1 MIVVNRD
8 GSEHAALEA
17 FKRGAADCVVAGEE
31 FADVLP
37 VVALEQI
44 QRWRAA
50 RDQGVAERRIRDLES
65 YNQNII
71 QNLNSAL
78 LVVDLDGKIAFSNPP
93 AEEILGESAEALRGR
108 LIWPWFEGI
117 PRDEIH
123 VARTLETGERFKG
136 LESTLTRADGTAV
149 PIGISSAP
157 VFDSAGTK
165 LGAVAVFSDLTE
177 IKLLQR
183 KVLQTEKMASIGQL
197 AAGVA
202 HEINNPMGFIHANLF
217 QMSEYLTDLHRV
229 WDEVVALQAAVAGGD
244 PADIRRSSGDLAVAS
259 KKVDVDFVLSDFAKA
274 IRESQEGSERI
285 RHIVN
290 DLRNFSHRDSEYPV
304 LADVNQFLDSTAGI
318 VWPMMKHLVVLEKE
332 YRDLPSVLLLSD
344 AAPAGVHEFAGQRLS
359 GDRGANRG
367 QRRNRG
373 NLVAN
378 GTQGGRR
385 GDHREG
391 HRGRDP
397 GRESGPDL
405 RSVLYHQEGGDG
417 HGAGSFDLFQHR
429 RAARRQSRGRKPA
442 RCRDCVH
449 GMASRR
455 GIRGGRRVTAD
466 VAKQRPTLLIV
477 DDEAQILSALE
488 RSLRREDY
496 EIVAVESA
504 AAALRILGERCVDAI
519 LSDQKMPGMS
529 GVQLLARAAEMR
541 PDIVRMLITGW
552 VNEIPLERLEE
563 VGICALV
570 TKPWDDAKLKATL
583 RAVMGVAQV
592 SSSPEDG
599 LDTPDQS
606 SDYSLRR

>member
-1 MIVVNRD
+1 MKRAGAEVQIIVVRPAESTAADPTSALRRLGSGARVEILHSAAACRARCRDGSVDLVVAEAALGSECWKLLEGLGSEGPPVVVVNRD
-8 GSEHAALEA
+8 GSEYAALEA

-78 LVVDLDGKIAFSNPP
+78 LVVDLDGRVVFSNPP

-108 LIWPWFEGI
+108 PIWPWFAGI

-136 LESTLTRADGTAV
+136 YESTLTRADGTVV

-157 VFDSAGTK
+157 VSDGAGNK

-217 QMSEYLTDLHRV
+217 QMAEYLTDLQRV
-229 WDEVVALQAAVAGGD
+229 WDEVGALQAAVAEGE
-244 PADIRRSSGDLAVAS
+244 PVDIRRRSESLAALSKDLNVS
-259 KKVDVDFVLSDFAKA
+259 FVLSDFAKA

-290 DLRNFSHRDSEYPV
+290 DLRDFSHRDSEHPV

-332 YRDLPSVLLLSD
+332 YRDLPRVHCYPMQLQQVFINLLVNAYQAIEQRIGDSGEAGTIWLRTEPRAGGVAIVVKDTGVGIAAENLDRIFDPFFTTKKVGMGTGLGLSTCFNIIERH
-344 AAPAGVHEFAGQRLS
+344 GGS
-359 GDRGANRG
+359 
-367 QRRNRG
+367 
-373 NLVAN
+373 LVAESEPGV
-378 GTQGGRR
+378 GTVFTVWLPGADAGG
-385 GDHREG
+385 G
-391 HRGRDP
+391 
-397 GRESGPDL
+397 
-405 RSVLYHQEGGDG
+405 
-417 HGAGSFDLFQHR
+417 
-429 RAARRQSRGRKPA
+429 
-442 RCRDCVH
+442 
-449 GMASRR
+449 
-455 GIRGGRRVTAD
+455 
-466 VAKQRPTLLIV
+466 
-477 DDEAQILSALE
+477 
-488 RSLRREDY
+488 ED
-496 EIVAVESA
+496 
-504 AAALRILGERCVDAI
+504 
-519 LSDQKMPGMS
+519 
-529 GVQLLARAAEMR
+529 
-541 PDIVRMLITGW
+541 
-552 VNEIPLERLEE
+552 
-563 VGICALV
+563 
-570 TKPWDDAKLKATL
+570 
-583 RAVMGVAQV
+583 
-592 SSSPEDG
+592 
-599 LDTPDQS
+599 
-606 SDYSLRR
+606 

>member
-1 MIVVNRD
+1 MKRAGAEVQIIVVRPAESTAADPTSALRRLGSGARVEILHSAAACRARCRDGSVDLVVAEAALGSECWKLLEGLGSEGPPVVVVNRD
-8 GSEHAALEA
+8 GSEYAALEA

-78 LVVDLDGKIAFSNPP
+78 LVVDLDGRVVFSNPP

-108 LIWPWFEGI
+108 PIWPWFAGI

-136 LESTLTRADGTAV
+136 YESTLTRADGTVV

-157 VFDSAGTK
+157 VSDGAGNK

-217 QMSEYLTDLHRV
+217 QMAEYLTDLQRV
-229 WDEVVALQAAVAGGD
+229 WDEVGALQAAVAEGE
-244 PADIRRSSGDLAVAS
+244 PVDIRRRSESLAALSKDLNVS
-259 KKVDVDFVLSDFAKA
+259 FVLSDFAKA

-290 DLRNFSHRDSEYPV
+290 DLRDFSHRDSEHPV

-332 YRDLPSVLLLSD
+332 YRDLPRVHCYPMQLQQVFMNLLVNAYQAIEQRIGDSGEAGTIWLRTAPRAGGVAIVVKDTGVGIAAENLDRIFDPFFTTKKVGMGTGLGLSTCFNIIERH
-344 AAPAGVHEFAGQRLS
+344 GGS
-359 GDRGANRG
+359 
-367 QRRNRG
+367 
-373 NLVAN
+373 LVAESEPGV
-378 GTQGGRR
+378 GTVFTVWLPGADAGG
-385 GDHREG
+385 G
-391 HRGRDP
+391 
-397 GRESGPDL
+397 
-405 RSVLYHQEGGDG
+405 
-417 HGAGSFDLFQHR
+417 
-429 RAARRQSRGRKPA
+429 
-442 RCRDCVH
+442 
-449 GMASRR
+449 
-455 GIRGGRRVTAD
+455 
-466 VAKQRPTLLIV
+466 
-477 DDEAQILSALE
+477 
-488 RSLRREDY
+488 ED
-496 EIVAVESA
+496 
-504 AAALRILGERCVDAI
+504 
-519 LSDQKMPGMS
+519 
-529 GVQLLARAAEMR
+529 
-541 PDIVRMLITGW
+541 
-552 VNEIPLERLEE
+552 
-563 VGICALV
+563 
-570 TKPWDDAKLKATL
+570 
-583 RAVMGVAQV
+583 
-592 SSSPEDG
+592 
-599 LDTPDQS
+599 
-606 SDYSLRR
+606 

>member
-1 MIVVNRD
+1 MKRAGAGVQIIVARPAESTTPDSALPLRRLGPDARVEILHSAAACRARCRDGSVDLIIAEASLGAECWKLLGECGPGGPPVIVVNRD

-78 LVVDLDGKIAFSNPP
+78 LVVDLDGRIVFSNPP
-93 AEEILGESAEALRGR
+93 AEEILGESAEALRER
-108 LIWPWFEGI
+108 PIWPWFAGI

-136 LESTLTRADGTAV
+136 LESTLTRADGTTV

-157 VFDSAGTK
+157 VSDGAGNK

-217 QMSEYLTDLHRV
+217 QMSEYLTDLRRV
-229 WDEVVALQAAVAGGD
+229 WDETVALQAAVAGGD
-244 PADIRRSSGDLAVAS
+244 LADIQRSSGDLAEVS

-332 YRDLPSVLLLSD
+332 YRDLPRIHCYPMQLQQVFMNLLVNAYQAIEERIGDSGETGTIWVRTEPRAGGVAIIVKDTGVGIAAENLDRIFDPFFTTKKVGMGTGLGLSTCFNIVERH
-344 AAPAGVHEFAGQRLS
+344 GGS
-359 GDRGANRG
+359 
-367 QRRNRG
+367 
-373 NLVAN
+373 LVA
-378 GTQGGRR
+378 QSQ
-385 GDHREG
+385 
-391 HRGRDP
+391 P
-397 GRESGPDL
+397 GVETVFTVWLPGAEP
-405 RSVLYHQEGGDG
+405 EGG
-417 HGAGSFDLFQHR
+417 
-429 RAARRQSRGRKPA
+429 
-442 RCRDCVH
+442 
-449 GMASRR
+449 
-455 GIRGGRRVTAD
+455 AD
-466 VAKQRPTLLIV
+466 
-477 DDEAQILSALE
+477 
-488 RSLRREDY
+488 
-496 EIVAVESA
+496 
-504 AAALRILGERCVDAI
+504 
-519 LSDQKMPGMS
+519 
-529 GVQLLARAAEMR
+529 
-541 PDIVRMLITGW
+541 
-552 VNEIPLERLEE
+552 
-563 VGICALV
+563 
-570 TKPWDDAKLKATL
+570 
-583 RAVMGVAQV
+583 
-592 SSSPEDG
+592 
-599 LDTPDQS
+599 
-606 SDYSLRR
+606 

>member
-1 MIVVNRD
+1 VKRAGAEVQIIVARPAESTTPDPTLALRRLGPDARVEILHSAAACRARCRDGSVDLIVAEAALGAECWKLLEEFGPEGPPVIVVDSD

-78 LVVDLDGKIAFSNPP
+78 LVVDLDGGIVFSNPP

-108 LIWPWFEGI
+108 LIWPWFAGI

-136 LESTLTRADGTAV
+136 FESTLTRADGTAV

-157 VFDSAGTK
+157 VFDSAGDK

-244 PADIRRSSGDLAVAS
+244 PADIQRSSGDLAAAS

-290 DLRNFSHRDSEYPV
+290 DLRNFSHRDSEYQV

-332 YRDLPSVLLLSD
+332 YRDLPRVYCYPMQLQQVFMNLLVNAYQAIEERIGDSGETGAIWLRTEPRAGGVAIIVKDTGVGIPAENLDRIFDPFFTTKKVGMGTGLGLSTCFNIVERH
-344 AAPAGVHEFAGQRLS
+344 GGS
-359 GDRGANRG
+359 
-367 QRRNRG
+367 
-373 NLVAN
+373 LVAES
-378 GTQGGRR
+378 Q
-385 GDHREG
+385 
-391 HRGRDP
+391 P
-397 GRESGPDL
+397 GVETAFTVWLPGAEA
-405 RSVLYHQEGGDG
+405 EGG
-417 HGAGSFDLFQHR
+417 
-429 RAARRQSRGRKPA
+429 
-442 RCRDCVH
+442 
-449 GMASRR
+449 
-455 GIRGGRRVTAD
+455 AD
-466 VAKQRPTLLIV
+466 
-477 DDEAQILSALE
+477 
-488 RSLRREDY
+488 
-496 EIVAVESA
+496 
-504 AAALRILGERCVDAI
+504 
-519 LSDQKMPGMS
+519 
-529 GVQLLARAAEMR
+529 
-541 PDIVRMLITGW
+541 
-552 VNEIPLERLEE
+552 
-563 VGICALV
+563 
-570 TKPWDDAKLKATL
+570 
-583 RAVMGVAQV
+583 
-592 SSSPEDG
+592 
-599 LDTPDQS
+599 
-606 SDYSLRR
+606 

>member
-1 MIVVNRD
+1 MKRAGAEVQIIVVRPAESTAADPTSALRRLGSGARVEILHSAAACRARCRDGSVDLVVAEAALGSECWKLLEGLGSEGPPVVVVNRD
-8 GSEHAALEA
+8 GSEYAALEA

-78 LVVDLDGKIAFSNPP
+78 LVVDLDGRVVFSNPP

-108 LIWPWFEGI
+108 PIWPWFAGI

-136 LESTLTRADGTAV
+136 YESTLTRADGTVV

-157 VFDSAGTK
+157 VSDGAGNK

-217 QMSEYLTDLHRV
+217 QMAEYLTDLQRV
-229 WDEVVALQAAVAGGD
+229 WDEVGALQAAVAEGE
-244 PADIRRSSGDLAVAS
+244 PVDIRRRSESLAALSKDLNVS
-259 KKVDVDFVLSDFAKA
+259 FVLSDFAKA

-290 DLRNFSHRDSEYPV
+290 DLRDFSHRDSEHPV

-332 YRDLPSVLLLSD
+332 YRDLPRVHCYPMQLQQVFMNLLVN
-344 AAPAGVHEFAGQRLS
+344 AYQ
-359 GDRGANRG
+359 
-367 QRRNRG
+367 
-373 NLVAN
+373 
-378 GTQGGRR
+378 
-385 GDHREG
+385 
-391 HRGRDP
+391 
-397 GRESGPDL
+397 
-405 RSVLYHQEGGDG
+405 
-417 HGAGSFDLFQHR
+417 
-429 RAARRQSRGRKPA
+429 
-442 RCRDCVH
+442 
-449 GMASRR
+449 
-455 GIRGGRRVTAD
+455 
-466 VAKQRPTLLIV
+466 
-477 DDEAQILSALE
+477 
-488 RSLRREDY
+488 
-496 EIVAVESA
+496 
-504 AAALRILGERCVDAI
+504 AI
-519 LSDQKMPGMS
+519 
-529 GVQLLARAAEMR
+529 E
-541 PDIVRMLITGW
+541 
-552 VNEIPLERLEE
+552 
-563 VGICALV
+563 
-570 TKPWDDAKLKATL
+570 
-583 RAVMGVAQV
+583 
-592 SSSPEDG
+592 
-599 LDTPDQS
+599 
-606 SDYSLRR
+606 